1 MLFGCWKEQEWDRI
15 RSGECFVFVRWVWV
29 LCCVVAGAVVIV
41 LEATRQKQETD
52 GGQDVALVLPAFF
65 SSHPEPERRERER
78 NQTAAAR
85 TSMSDYGTE
94 LLRRQ
99 LAGEHFA
106 GEVWSGPPA
115 PAISQQHKGP
125 GPGPGTL
132 PQPGPFV
139 IACRQYADICPII
152 MARLIHRPFHF
163 LFSLSIMPPQNST
176 RTRSIWCRWG

>member
-1 MLFGCWKEQEWDRI
+1 MLERARMGPNTI
-15 RSGECFVFVRWVWV
+15 GGMLCFCAVGVGGGGRRV
-29 LCCVVAGAVVIV
+29 VVIV
-41 LEATRQKQETD
+41 HVLEARSNARKARRRTAVRTLTHF
-52 GGQDVALVLPAFF
+52 GFRIFF
-65 SSHPEPERRERER
+65 KSSRTERRERER

>member
-1 MLFGCWKEQEWDRI
+1 MLEWDRI
-15 RSGECFVFVRWVWV
+15 RSMECFVFVRWV
-29 LCCVVAGAVVIV
+29 LVAAVVV
-41 LEATRQKQETD
+41 SSSSYMYSKLEATRAKQED
-52 GGQDVALVLPAFF
+52 GRRSGRSHTSAFAFF